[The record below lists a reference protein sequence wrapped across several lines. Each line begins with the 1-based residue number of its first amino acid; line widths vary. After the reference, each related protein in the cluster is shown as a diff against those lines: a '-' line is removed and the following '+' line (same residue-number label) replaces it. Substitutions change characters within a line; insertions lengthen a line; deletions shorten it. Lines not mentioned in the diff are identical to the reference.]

1 MIDNINFRLK
11 LLLIAGDCATM
22 SELIIFR
29 GLTAKI
35 NIPRNISTKCYEFC
49 KKILEDTTREEME
62 SIKSKYSDTP
72 EQINRVVL
80 GLWIKRKGK
89 QPATWGTLIEVLKYI
104 DLTDLAKEIEAVKSH
119 SYGKP

>member
-1 MIDNINFRLK
+1 
-11 LLLIAGDCATM
+11 M

-35 NIPRNISTKCYEFC
+35 NIPRNIGTKCHEFC
-49 KKILEDTTREEME
+49 TKILEDTTGEEVE
-62 SIKSKYSDTP
+62 SIRSKYSDTP

-80 GLWIKRKGK
+80 ELWLKGKGK
-89 QPATWGTLIEVLKYI
+89 QPATWGTLIEVLKDI
-104 DLTDLAKEIEAVKSH
+104 DLTNLAKEIEAVKSH